1 MNATARLWLSHL
13 AVALRALRR
22 DAVGSA
28 INIVGL
34 ALGCM
39 TCLLVLLYARYE
51 LSYDRFWPGAERI
64 FKLTLTT
71 SVPGQPP
78 RLALAPGVAMPFIL
92 QDLPQVEAGARMIPR
107 TLRVQY
113 RNAQG
118 ERREN
123 PQSWFVDPDFLR
135 IFPLEFIAG

>member
-1 MNATARLWLSHL
+1 MNSAARLWLSHL
-13 AVALRALRR
+13 VVALRALRR

-64 FKLTLTT
+64 VKLTQTT
-71 SVPGQPP
+71 TAPGQPP

-92 QDLPQVEAGARMIPR
+92 QDLPQVEAG
-107 TLRVQY
+107 
-113 RNAQG
+113 
-118 ERREN
+118 
-123 PQSWFVDPDFLR
+123 
-135 IFPLEFIAG
+135 